1 MKLTEIQR
9 ELLEEEE
16 KDLYKKIGM
25 GMEDEETR
33 PRLRLIQL
41 MLETSEK
48 INPTESDVLEIGK
61 EFTIAIDFGDD
72 DQDIFTGILVE
83 EKAVTNANLTSIESP
98 LGGAILGRKIGEDFS
113 YTIEKNHKAQGRIL
127 NVNIPTIERAREI
140 VKTK

>member
-48 INPTESDVLEIGK
+48 VNPTESDVLEIGK

>member
-1 MKLTEIQR
+1 
-9 ELLEEEE
+9 
-16 KDLYKKIGM
+16 
-25 GMEDEETR
+25 MEDERTR
-33 PRLRLIQL
+33 PRLRMIQL

-83 EKAVTNANLTSIESP
+83 EKTVANSNLTSIESP

-113 YTIEKNHKAQGRIL
+113 YIIEKNHKAQGRIL

-140 VKTK
+140 VKTKVKNKKAYVTKGMMYNFQGFFL

>member
-113 YTIEKNHKAQGRIL
+113 YIIEKNHKAQGRIL